1 MTIESIEEEIT
12 KCSNYLEKNFDA
24 HYDPV
29 THDVIYNGKV
39 YNFSNKSLLCLVDHY
54 NNYQKDNDQV
64 NASLTIEKIHHF
76 FPSYCCEC

>member
-12 KCSNYLEKNFDA
+12 KYSNYLEKNFDA

-39 YNFSNKSLLCLVDHY
+39 YNYSNNSLSCLINHY
-54 NNYQKDNDQV
+54 NTYQKDNDQV
-64 NASLTIEKIHHF
+64 NAGLTIEKIHHF
-76 FPSYCCEC
+76 FSRYCCEC